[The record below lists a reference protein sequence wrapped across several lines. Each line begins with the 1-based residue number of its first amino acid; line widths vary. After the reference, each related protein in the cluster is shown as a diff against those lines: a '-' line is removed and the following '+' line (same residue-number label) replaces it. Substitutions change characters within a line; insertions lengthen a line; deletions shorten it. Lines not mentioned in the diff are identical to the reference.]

1 LSTDKLTTANA
12 AALLGV
18 TPATFRSYVAKGYAP
33 PPDGHHDQRTPFWLR
48 STIETWQ
55 ASRPRTSGPTG
66 R

>member
-1 LSTDKLTTANA
+1 VTDDQLTTANA
-12 AALLGV
+12 AALVGV
-18 TPATFRSYVAKGYAP
+18 TPATFRSYVAKRYAP

-55 ASRPRTSGPTG
+55 ASRVRAG